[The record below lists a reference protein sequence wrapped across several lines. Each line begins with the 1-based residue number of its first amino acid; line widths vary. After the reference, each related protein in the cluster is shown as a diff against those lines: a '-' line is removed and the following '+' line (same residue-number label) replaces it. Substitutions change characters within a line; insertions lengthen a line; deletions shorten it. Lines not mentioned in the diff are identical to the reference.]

1 MQEYPDL
8 PELPLYGF
16 APNLG
21 GLVGL
26 LITFVLPL
34 LVAVLTRQSWGAG
47 KKGAV
52 LLALAAL
59 KSILEAWLMAAN
71 TGVSF
76 EFVPTVYT
84 TVINFMIAVAVH
96 FGLYRGTPLQRA
108 AAARGVTDPA
118 TGGDARHSDDTR

>member
-1 MQEYPDL
+1 MEYPDL

-21 GLVGL
+21 GLLGL
-26 LITFVLPL
+26 IITFVLPL
-34 LVAVLTRQSWGAG
+34 ATAFLTKQSWGTG
-47 KKGAV
+47 KKGTV

-59 KSILEAWLMAAN
+59 KSIFEAWLMSAN
-71 TGVSF
+71 TGLDF
-76 EFVPTVYT
+76 DFVPTVYT

-108 AAARGVTDPA
+108 AAASGVK
-118 TGGDARHSDDTR
+118 DANPSNAAYRDDMR